1 MHLRFENFSEV
12 EGGGFHRQGVHVQSH
27 LVLVVYVEALVRYAL
42 IDPSVVHDVAVHFI
56 GLDAHLPD
64 ISPGTIL
71 LHYVIST
78 VMRRHHF
85 TAILNYATFDTL
97 HEIGRLASLSECLAQ
112 DGERHILEYVLL
124 HAVLETSID
133 PVFAIGS

>member
-12 EGGGFHRQGVHVQSH
+12 EGGGFHRQGVHVQPH
-27 LVLVVYVEALVRYAL
+27 LVLIVYIKALISNALV
-42 IDPSVVHDVAVHFI
+42 DPSVVHDVAVHFI
-56 GLDAHLPD
+56 CLDAHLPD

-71 LHYVIST
+71 LHYIIRT
-78 VMRRHHF
+78 VMRGHHL
-85 TAILNYATFDTL
+85 TAILDYATFDTL